1 MSSTPNTWNVNFAS
15 DNVAGA
21 APEIMAALQEASTGF
36 AMPYGNDDMTEKF
49 CHLAAET
56 FQTEL
61 VAHPVATGTAAN
73 SLALSVLSPPYGV
86 VFCHEGAHIEEDE
99 CAAPEF
105 YIGGGKLTLL
115 PGDNGKFTADTL
127 ARKLGDP
134 GAASGVHHA
143 QPAAVSISQLT
154 EKGTAYSPDEIRAI
168 ADVAHAHGLKL
179 HMDGAR
185 FANALLGLGC
195 SPAEMTWKAGVDALS
210 FGATKNGAFAAE
222 AVIFFDPQA
231 ARDFEFRRKRGG
243 HLFSKMRFLS
253 AQLAAY
259 LENDNWLR
267 YAKTANGAA
276 QRLVEGLTTL
286 SGVKLLHTVE
296 GNEIFARISG
306 PVHQALRS
314 AGCQYYAFDESGDG
328 SVAIRLVTA
337 FDTTGADIDHFLNA
351 ARTGAGEAAA

>member
-1 MSSTPNTWNVNFAS
+1 MTSNPNIWNVNFAS

-21 APEIMAALQEASTGF
+21 APEIMTALQEASTGF
-36 AMPYGNDDMTEKF
+36 AMPYGNDDLTEIVRRR
-49 CHLAAET
+49 LAET
-56 FQTEL
+56 FETEL
-61 VAHPVATGTAAN
+61 AAYPVATGTAAN

-115 PGDNGKFTADTL
+115 SGENGKFSADTL
-127 ARKLGDP
+127 AKKLGDP
-134 GAASGVHHA
+134 SAASAVHHA

-154 EKGTAYSPDEIRAI
+154 EKGTAYSLDEIRAI

-185 FANALLGLGC
+185 FTNAMLGLGC
-195 SPAEMTWKAGVDALS
+195 SPAEATWKAGVDALS

-231 ARDFEFRRKRGG
+231 AKDFEFRRKRGG

-253 AQLAAY
+253 AQIAAY

-267 YAKTANGAA
+267 YARTANDAA
-276 QRLVEGLTTL
+276 RRLADDLTSL
-286 SGVKLLHTVE
+286 SGVELLHVVE

-314 AGCQYYAFDESGDG
+314 AGCQYYAFAEADDG
-328 SVAIRLVTA
+328 SVGIRLVTA
-337 FDTTGADIDHFLNA
+337 FNTTEADTEHFLKA
-351 ARTGAGEAAA
+351 ARAGAGEAAA

>member
-1 MSSTPNTWNVNFAS
+1 MASTFNAWNVNFAS

-36 AMPYGNDDMTEKF
+36 AMPYGDDTLTEVF
-49 CHLAAET
+49 RRRVAEIFET
-56 FQTEL
+56 TL

-105 YIGGGKLTLL
+105 YIGGGKLTVL
-115 PGDNGKFTADTL
+115 PGENGKFTADTL
-127 ARKLGDP
+127 ARKLGSPD
-134 GAASGVHHA
+134 AASAMHHA

-154 EKGTAYSPDEIRAI
+154 EKGTAYSLQEIRAI

-185 FANALLGLGC
+185 FTNAMLSLGC
-195 SPAEMTWKAGVDALS
+195 SPAEATWKAGVDALS

-231 ARDFEFRRKRGG
+231 AQDFEFRRKRAAISSPKCGSCPPSLSPISKRITG
-243 HLFSKMRFLS
+243 FATRGPQTPLPVVSRMVLHLCPALNCCMWSRAMRFSPGFPALCIRPCVLPGANIMPLTRRRMAAWIS
-253 AQLAAY
+253 A
-259 LENDNWLR
+259 W
-267 YAKTANGAA
+267 
-276 QRLVEGLTTL
+276 
-286 SGVKLLHTVE
+286 
-296 GNEIFARISG
+296 
-306 PVHQALRS
+306 
-314 AGCQYYAFDESGDG
+314 
-328 SVAIRLVTA
+328 
-337 FDTTGADIDHFLNA
+337 
-351 ARTGAGEAAA
+351 